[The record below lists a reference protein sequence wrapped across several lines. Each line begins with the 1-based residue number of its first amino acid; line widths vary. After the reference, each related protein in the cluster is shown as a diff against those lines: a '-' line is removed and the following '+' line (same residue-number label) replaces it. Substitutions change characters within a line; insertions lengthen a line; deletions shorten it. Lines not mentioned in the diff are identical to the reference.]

1 MTYKLARRIAFCLA
15 AAMILCILIGLFTKN
30 VYLLW
35 AIAAEAIAIAIVGRH
50 GFRCPSCGN
59 HLPDL
64 LLLKPLERCPYCG
77 IDASKY
83 SLLPPQCLVFFALH
97 LRKFLIFKAVHQ
109 PRFTA
114 KNLE

>member
-77 IDASKY
+77 NKLDG
-83 SLLPPQCLVFFALH
+83 
-97 LRKFLIFKAVHQ
+97 
-109 PRFTA
+109 
-114 KNLE
+114 